1 MPGTRATWWMSVARS
16 ASTPSAIGPR
26 YALTFWP
33 SSVISA
39 TPWAASARTSSST
52 ESKPRLISSP
62 RVYGTMQKL
71 QYLLQPSMM
80 DT

>member
-1 MPGTRATWWMSVARS
+1 MSVARS
-16 ASTPSAIGPR
+16 TCAPSAIAPR
-26 YALTFWP
+26 YALTFCP
-33 SSVISA
+33 SSVTSA
-39 TPWAASARTSSST
+39 TPCAASWRTSSST
-52 ESKPRLISSP
+52 ESKERLTSSP